1 MILLR
6 RQLSPLNISSNE
18 ENQIKEKQPIFKTL
32 FSSNNKP
39 FILSYSQSH
48 QPQQSLGYLRGNLKK
63 PIMFNSLFSHSSSK
77 AISPLDVTASLIK
90 IPETTKFSHQYH
102 KSLKESKSL
111 ALYPHISSE
120 FTVEEQMNRKNRF
133 KIQKLNTYCRLPVE
147 YSPDFYKEGEL
158 IPGSSNTLRKKNI
171 SLLKKSTLDTL
182 NYKVKLLD
190 SKNIWINKIKSDLLL
205 KDKQYV
211 LNLKP

>member
-32 FSSNNKP
+32 LSSNNKP
-39 FILSYSQSH
+39 IILSYSQSH
-48 QPQQSLGYLRGNLKK
+48 QPQQSLGYFRGNFKK
-63 PIMFNSLFSHSSSK
+63 PIIFNSLSLHSSSK

-120 FTVEEQMNRKNRF
+120 FTVEEQMIRKNCF
-133 KIQKLNTYCRLPVE
+133 KIQKLNTYSRLPVE

-171 SLLKKSTLDTL
+171 SLLKKSSLDTL

-190 SKNIWINKIKSDLLL
+190 SKKIWINKVKSDLLL
-205 KDKQYV
+205 KDRQYV